1 MYTEQF
7 RKDLLKALEER
18 KVIYSRINNIIA
30 GRERPTDDEFGGY
43 VLDKEITEGMVG
55 RIKSGTAK
63 DPSDFLTPLGVIRN
77 ELKEKIE
84 ISTAILQ
91 LPLSLTEEE
100 TILSRL
106 NSPFAAKT
114 KSAKTAWVSPIDGEG
129 LSAWIER
136 SFIESGRDHTV
147 KDKPF
152 KDNWLK
158 IIENGKV
165 IIKAKNPLP
174 SSVLIKSADSA
185 DIPEDND
192 DPEIF

>member
-7 RKDLLKALEER
+7 RQDLLKALEER
-18 KVIYSRINNIIA
+18 KSIFATVSNIIA
-30 GRERPTDDEFGGY
+30 GKERPTDDEFGQY
-43 VLDKEITEGMVG
+43 IINRQLTEGMVG

-63 DPSDFLTPLGVIRN
+63 DSADWATPAGVIRN

-91 LPLSLTEEE
+91 MPLSLTEEE
-100 TILSRL
+100 TILGRL